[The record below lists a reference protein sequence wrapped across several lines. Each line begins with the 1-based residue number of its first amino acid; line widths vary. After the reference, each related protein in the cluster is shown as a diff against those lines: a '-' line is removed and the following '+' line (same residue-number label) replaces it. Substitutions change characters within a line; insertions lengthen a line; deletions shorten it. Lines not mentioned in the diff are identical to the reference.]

1 MILKKVRELLSSD
14 ILKLVGKFVFIS
26 SPAAIF
32 ALSWSDLRRFPNLFF
47 YDPSYAYLYNGV
59 VITQGGVPGHTDH
72 PGTSLQWISG
82 ITSQIF
88 HSLRDTGISLVQDVV
103 ANSDDFIR
111 VNGLLLSA
119 IFSLS
124 VGVFGFRILKQL
136 GAIECLIATVVF
148 WAGFRLWYP
157 QLYILAPESLVIS
170 SSILVIA
177 LVIPNLFKTHI
188 QTSDRTLILIG
199 ILLSIGLTS
208 KIIAL
213 PILVMFPFL
222 LRPRQL
228 LLIAVALVSTT
239 MLILIPVYSRAGLML
254 GWFFG
259 VSTKPSRWG
268 QQTSEQLSIRLN
280 FQDALA
286 KLFSVAPQL
295 IACFVGALILV
306 IGIFAL
312 RKKNSARITEPE
324 NWRPFIGILLSIL
337 TAFAMGF
344 KQSVERDFVV
354 LAVLVPVFVL
364 LVFQKF
370 KPVIM
375 NPQSPSS
382 SRLLTAIVVI
392 ALFGSSI
399 FTLRA
404 VRETSLNLGA
414 IEKSY
419 EEVMT
424 EVANLE
430 NSNWVISAYGSPS
443 SGNASLFG
451 SYWANN
457 AFRAELVRT
466 FPRYMELNI
475 WEKSIRGW
483 NREQSLIKLDCQEI
497 NERIRLSRM
506 FILIPEYLDDYW
518 PNRSGSLRLS
528 GQSLRIESESL
539 IGNGLTMI
547 AVTNCQSD
555 QQAD

>member
-1 MILKKVRELLSSD
+1 MVVLQKFRELFPSH
-14 ILKLVGKFVFIS
+14 ILKLVGKFVLIS
-26 SPAAIF
+26 SPVAIF
-32 ALSWSDLRRFPNLFF
+32 ALSWSDLRKFPNLFF

-88 HSLRDTGISLVQDVV
+88 HASRDTGISLVQDVV
-103 ANSDDFIR
+103 ANSDNFIR

-124 VGVFGFRILKQL
+124 VGVLGFRILKQL

-148 WAGFRLWYP
+148 WTGFRLWYP

-170 SSILVIA
+170 SSILVVA

-268 QQTSEQLSIRLN
+268 QQTSEQLSIRHN

-295 IACFVGALILV
+295 ITCFVGALILA

-312 RKKNSARITEPE
+312 RKKNSARITELE

-337 TAFAMGF
+337 TTLAMGF

-370 KPVIM
+370 KPLIM
-375 NPQSPSS
+375 NPQSPNS
-382 SRLLTAIVVI
+382 SRLLTAMVVI
-392 ALFGSSI
+392 SLFGSSI
-399 FTLRA
+399 ITLRA
-404 VRETSLNLGA
+404 VRETSLDLGA

-424 EVANLE
+424 EVTNLE
-430 NSNWVISAYGSPS
+430 KSNWIASTYSSPGFS
-443 SGNASLFG
+443 NAALFG
-451 SYWANN
+451 AYWANN
-457 AFRAELVRT
+457 AFSKELIKT
-466 FPRYMELNI
+466 FPRHMELNF
-475 WEKSIRGW
+475 WDKTIRGW
-483 NREQSLIKLDCQEI
+483 DRNASMASLDCSEI
-497 NERIRLSRM
+497 NKRAQTSGLY
-506 FILIPEYLDDYW
+506 ILIPQNYLNDYW
-518 PNRSGSLRLS
+518 PNHSGSLRLN
-528 GQSLRIESESL
+528 GQSLEIETERL
-539 IGNGLTMI
+539 IGNGLMLI
-547 AVTNCQSD
+547 KVGICKPD
-555 QQAD
+555 